1 MKCAKITFLSPDE
14 LLTCAPGRQYL
25 VSLSNT
31 YPARPSLPQVLVVPK
46 GVFDA
51 DLVTA
56 SGHFRERRPPVWCWG
71 NAAGGAILR
80 SAYTHPELRMR

>member
-1 MKCAKITFLSPDE
+1 MSGAAAAG
-14 LLTCAPGRQYL
+14 LTPPSVCCL
-25 VSLSNT
+25 CL
-31 YPARPSLPQVLVVPK
+31 SLPQVLVVPK

-71 NAAGGAILR
+71 NSVGAAIVR
-80 SAYTHPELRMR
+80 SAYTHPELRQR

>member
-1 MKCAKITFLSPDE
+1 MATLMLIVPPADSIWSHCLTPAP
-14 LLTCAPGRQYL
+14 LL
-25 VSLSNT
+25 
-31 YPARPSLPQVLVVPK
+31 PSLPQVLVVPK